1 MKLKSALLLS
11 AISLTLTACGG
22 SSNDNPKPPIVV
34 ADTTPDSFTFSA
46 IENAPLN
53 EWVESAPATITG
65 INTETP
71 ISIEN
76 GEYSIDG
83 GDYTAAQ
90 GTITS
95 GKSVKVRVKSS
106 NLRITEVEAKVSVGD
121 ATAIFKVKTEARIA
135 FVGWD
140 RNFGNELRT
149 TDLSK
154 NNAELVVDINT
165 EPAEILKG
173 EKIKSPVLIGD
184 NVFFCRGVAGSLYS
198 DSVYTYNEKTAQTK
212 RLGSIETLTQGE
224 PSDCVELLE
233 LDEKLYLVTENQQG
247 NRYLWQ
253 LDSTNL
259 NKLTKLGSY
268 PVNSVKLDP
277 STGIADTEKVYR
289 YGNRLLKI
297 SVHNMGDYFSYTY
310 KVESLFDN
318 SIYQNFGR
326 VRESS
331 YFLGALNGL
340 LYFYNRNGEGGHWQT
355 DGTESGTLEIT
366 EQAYKTV
373 FGKVNESSYV
383 NNGIFSCNTNN
394 FDYYVVPIS
403 GYDEYGYADLY
414 SYNKNN
420 KDNTYLISR
429 VIASSVKCN
438 NQYAVAKQIKRTDEI
453 SIWRSEGAVQN
464 TYTLKSISSGDLNV
478 YESANALYVRHEDG
492 ELSVIDET
500 AERLNPILNS
510 PTILDVFPLSN
521 YFYFNGYSDDQGVEL
536 WAADSSSLNATQIT
550 SDGFKPQDTV
560 GTKDFKFYGLTSL
573 SNGVVALL
581 DDKSVY
587 AIAPGKENQV
597 NQFAVSN
604 DYTWAVDSPIT
615 SKEPAST
622 TKYAYYETWGY
633 DCCGARTYIYYRT
646 DGVSNEIVLNPDEST
661 GYQGEA
667 DLAAINTSLLLIDQ
681 HSKFYLYDDASSLD
695 EKVSSQIPDKSYDS
709 DFVNKRT
716 YLLGTTSQYF
726 YVRKKLIGTNSSSE
740 GSGDEQRIYQI
751 NLTGEVK
758 EVFQSNIAVDDITY
772 LQSGNGRIYFSNP
785 TEHGVE
791 VWLYSEN
798 SDSLQKLF
806 TLESTLSAE
815 APKFYDLDDQLYMVV
830 PGNDEVAGLYRYD
843 VDTKEVTRVSNQT
856 QLLHV
861 IKAEDYTYVLGTQG
875 IWLLKDGALQLLADK
890 ELLLESKF
898 EITSASNALMVDNKL
913 VFEANYNLW
922 ITDGTLQG
930 TSVLNNQL
938 SVNSQLY
945 KLP

>member
-1 MKLKSALLLS
+1 MKLKYALLLS

-34 ADTTPDSFTFSA
+34 ADTTPDSFSFSA

-53 EWVESAPATITG
+53 KWVESAPVTITG
-65 INTETP
+65 INTDTP

-106 NLRITEVEAKVSVGD
+106 NLRITAVEAKVSVGD

-135 FVGWD
+135 FIGWD
-140 RNFGNELRT
+140 HNFGNELRA
-149 TDLSK
+149 TDLSN

-184 NVFFCRGVAGSLYS
+184 NVFFCRGVVGSLYS
-198 DSVYTYNEKTAQTK
+198 DSVYTYNEKTAQTT

-224 PSDCVELLE
+224 PSDCVELFE
-233 LDEKLYLVTENQQG
+233 LDEKLYLVTENQQA

-259 NKLTKLGSY
+259 NKLTKLRTY
-268 PVNSVKLDP
+268 PVNYVRVDP
-277 STGIADTEKVYR
+277 STGIADSFEFHR
-289 YGNRLLKI
+289 YGNLLLKK
-297 SVHNMGDYFSYTY
+297 SKYFMDIGGYYSYTY
-310 KVESLFDN
+310 KVENLFDD
-318 SIYQNFGR
+318 SIYQTFN
-326 VRESS
+326 SD
-331 YFLGALNGL
+331 FLGARNGL

-355 DGTESGTLEIT
+355 DGTDSGTIEIT
-366 EQAYKTV
+366 EQAYNII
-373 FGKVNESSYV
+373 FEKVNESSYV

-420 KDNTYLISR
+420 KGNTYLISR

-453 SIWRSEGAVQN
+453 SVWRSEGAVQN
-464 TYTLKSISSGDLNV
+464 TYTLKSISSGDLNI
-478 YESANALYVRHEDG
+478 YESADALYVHHDNG

-510 PTILDVFPLSN
+510 PTILEVFPLSN

-550 SDGFKPQDTV
+550 SDGFSPEGTG
-560 GTKDFKFYGLTSL
+560 GTKDFKFYGSTSL

-615 SKEPAST
+615 RKKPVST

-667 DLAAINTSLLLIDQ
+667 DMAAINTSLLLIDR

-695 EKVSSQIPDKSYDS
+695 EKISSQVPDKSYDS
-709 DFVNKRT
+709 DFVYERT

-726 YVRKKLIGTNSSSE
+726 YVHKKLIGTNSSSE

-751 NLTGEVK
+751 NLKGEVK

-806 TLESTLSAE
+806 KLESTLSAE

-843 VDTKEVTRVSNQT
+843 VDTKEVTRISNQT
-856 QLLHV
+856 LLEHV
-861 IKAEDYTYVLGTQG
+861 IKAEDYAYVLGSQG
-875 IWLLKDGALQLLADK
+875 IWLLKDGSLQLLADK

-898 EITSASNALMVDNKL
+898 EITSTSNALMVDNQL
-913 VFEANYNLW
+913 VFEANHNLW

-930 TSVLNNQL
+930 TSTLNNQL

-945 KLP
+945 LLP